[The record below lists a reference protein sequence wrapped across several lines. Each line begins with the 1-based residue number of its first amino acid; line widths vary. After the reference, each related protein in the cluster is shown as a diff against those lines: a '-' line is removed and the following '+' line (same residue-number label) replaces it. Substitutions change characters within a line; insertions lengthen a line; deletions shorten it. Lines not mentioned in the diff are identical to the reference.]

1 MYQSDFT
8 FLLNNDFQRI
18 FLCLHDCLVQFS
30 ADNVEH
36 NLIILDGSGTFH
48 GMGIIAS
55 ITPRVEFDE
64 IIPRAE
70 VTNEE
75 IYRGWTDRY

>member
-1 MYQSDFT
+1 M
-8 FLLNNDFQRI
+8 
-18 FLCLHDCLVQFS
+18 FLCLHDCLVQFF
-30 ADNVEH
+30 ADNVEY
-36 NLIILDGSGTFH
+36 NLITLDGSGTFH

-64 IIPRAE
+64 IIQRSE